1 MVNGKYLVEKLI
13 VYAKSFLYLAE
24 TDEIYMRNCLLASLR
39 LSSPLSEVPNL
50 DFIKE
55 MSVPD
60 VLFDEIKDY
69 SRENAIASDDTQA
82 TLFAASV
89 FGMLTQ
95 KPSEINTTFS
105 YLKEKMGAQ
114 AACDYLYNLSVMNN
128 YIQKTAISKNLLW
141 EYRDGDNVLE
151 ITINISKP
159 EKDNKD
165 IMKLAKAPVDG
176 EKYPKCALCPEN
188 EGYLGSYTHPP
199 RSNLRTVSLTLGGED
214 WSLQYSPYAYFNEHC
229 IVFNKHHPHG
239 RVIDRK
245 SVV

>member
-105 YLKEKMGAQ
+105 YLK
-114 AACDYLYNLSVMNN
+114 
-128 YIQKTAISKNLLW
+128 
-141 EYRDGDNVLE
+141 
-151 ITINISKP
+151 
-159 EKDNKD
+159 
-165 IMKLAKAPVDG
+165 
-176 EKYPKCALCPEN
+176 
-188 EGYLGSYTHPP
+188 
-199 RSNLRTVSLTLGGED
+199 
-214 WSLQYSPYAYFNEHC
+214 
-229 IVFNKHHPHG
+229 
-239 RVIDRK
+239 
-245 SVV
+245 